1 MLKISTSR
9 YVRDIEK
16 RVFERAAGD
25 HRENRRAYIM
35 VPEQFTLQNEI
46 KLMEAI
52 DAQAVMDIRIMSFN
66 RLAMEALSESGGLKR
81 KYIDDIGKAM
91 AVKRIFQSVGS
102 GLSLYRGSID

>member
-1 MLKISTSR
+1 MR
-9 YVRDIEK
+9 EQQD
-16 RVFERAAGD
+16 
-25 HRENRRAYIM
+25 RENRRAYIM

-91 AVKRIFQSVGS
+91 AVKQIFQSDGS
-102 GLSLYRGSID
+102 GLSLYRGSIDKEGFVASLVRLMSEFKEP